1 MKPTKKEASS
11 IELSDSNKFKPL
23 KFGRVQQIR
32 LLSSLC
38 TPSYVHAYS
47 LCIGYMKKWFL
58 DFFPDNY
65 FKTIYIEGK
74 HIIDEYK
81 KYNTKEMIK
90 RPKPALA
97 IVPNPDLQFDN
108 ENLNW
113 KFGDINMNSRITNN
127 RDVFFIDKDRNIY
140 IGCIDELML
149 INFTY
154 KMKVNTRA
162 KQIDLFKFLQF
173 NVGDRGTT
181 SGKYVDMDFH
191 LPYDLITQLAKDAG
205 FEVKNDGS
213 IPKIIEF
220 LNYMNTHS
228 TCPIICKLR
237 NINGK
242 TEFFVR
248 QVNYVHIREPEEI
261 SVDDGERQGMIS
273 SNYILEYAVEVRF
286 PAPMYYRYFSEVQ
299 HDQIKELDA
308 DGNITAYYTSFDNIP
323 QKNSNGWD
331 RLITTDCECEDLDT
345 PLEVD
350 LTELFDE
357 TNLIEVKNF
366 ILKQNLNPRVFMEIK
381 LFNNAQECPIEI
393 DWKTMVLKTIGLVLA
408 RKSRIAVYIDYN
420 FLNTQTANIREYYSN
435 RTKEID
441 N

>member
-1 MKPTKKEASS
+1 MRPVKTEASS
-11 IELSDSNKFKPL
+11 IELSDTNKFKPL
-23 KFGRVQQIR
+23 KFGRVQKIK

-58 DFFPDNY
+58 DHFPENY

-74 HIIDEYK
+74 HVIDEYK
-81 KYNTKEMIK
+81 KYNNKELVK
-90 RPKPALA
+90 RAKPALA

-127 RDVFFIDKDRNIY
+127 RDVFFSDRERNIY
-140 IGCIDELML
+140 IGCINELML
-149 INFTY
+149 INFNY
-154 KMKVNTRA
+154 KMKVNTKA

-181 SGKYVDMDFH
+181 SGRYVDMDFH
-191 LPYDLITQLAKDAG
+191 LPYDLMIQLAKDAG
-205 FEVKNDGS
+205 FQVMKDGS

-220 LNYMNTHS
+220 LNYLNTHS

-242 TEFFVR
+242 NEFFVR
-248 QVNYVHIREPEEI
+248 QVNYIHIREPEEI
-261 SVDDGERQGMIS
+261 SVDDGERQGFVS
-273 SNYILEYAVEVRF
+273 SNYVLEYAVEVRF
-286 PAPMYYRYFSEVQ
+286 PAPMYYRYFSEIQ

-323 QKNSNGWD
+323 QKNLNGWD
-331 RLITTDCECEDLDT
+331 RLITTDCECDDLDT
-345 PLEVD
+345 PLEID
-350 LTELFDE
+350 LTELFDG
-357 TNLIEVKNF
+357 TNLLEVKDF
-366 ILKQNLNPRVFMEIK
+366 ILKQHLNPAVFIELK
-381 LFNNAQECPIEI
+381 LFNNGQECPIVI
-393 DWKTMVLKTIGLVLA
+393 DWETMVLKTIGLVLA

-435 RTKEID
+435 RQID
-441 N
+441 K